1 VTNLNKKANIAPH
14 DRMKATILP
23 IFANVEWPSAAV
35 AIAIIL
41 VLGVVIAIVVARFTM
56 DEVLK
61 LWTAAGPTVCRDCG
75 TRRWNSWVN

>member
-1 VTNLNKKANIAPH
+1 
-14 DRMKATILP
+14 MKATILP

-41 VLGVVIAIVVARFTM
+41 VLGVLIAITIVRFTM

-61 LWTAAGPTVCRDCG
+61 LWAAAGPKLSPQDAKWFEEITTMLPG
-75 TRRWNSWVN
+75 P